1 MYEKLFFA
9 KLEDIYDCNAY
20 LHVKSKQISKFR
32 FQELNQLII
41 YILKVKLNLVLTI
54 FLLIYQTFLNM
65 SIIYK
70 LKLMNITIMKF
81 KVVSLCTTLKKFSI
95 FLILFVYESLLFIK
109 TYR

>member
-32 FQELNQLII
+32 FKELNQLII

-54 FLLIYQTFLNM
+54 FFVNLSNF
-65 SIIYK
+65 
-70 LKLMNITIMKF
+70 F
-81 KVVSLCTTLKKFSI
+81 KY
-95 FLILFVYESLLFIK
+95 VYNL
-109 TYR
+109 